1 MSDDISIPKEALEA
15 ARVAMKE
22 AVGAECLDATEE
34 RAYRLMARAACLAM
48 LRAWPGMDIADD
60 DDWCA
65 IRKGWITLP
74 QENTNAEG

>member
-1 MSDDISIPKEALEA
+1 MSDITIPPEALEA

-34 RAYRLMARAACLAM
+34 RAYRLMARAACIAM
-48 LRAWPGMDIADD
+48 LNAWPGMDVADN
-60 DDWCA
+60 DDWCS

-74 QENTNAEG
+74 KETNDE